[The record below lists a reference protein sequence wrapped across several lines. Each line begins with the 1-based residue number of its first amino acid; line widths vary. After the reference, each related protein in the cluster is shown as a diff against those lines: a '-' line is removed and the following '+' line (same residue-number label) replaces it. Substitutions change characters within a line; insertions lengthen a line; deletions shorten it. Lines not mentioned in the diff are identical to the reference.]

1 MVPVIRESRSWPG
14 FLIPNFL
21 YDRIELKEIKIM
33 PILWYILIALIPGLF
48 WLWFFGRFDRERPE
62 PWKLV
67 ARLFIWGMLAT
78 IPAIALELG
87 IDFFIGYSTS
97 IKLSVIIFSALLIVA
112 PIEECLKYFV
122 VKRIV
127 WKHPA
132 FDETIDG
139 IIYCVV
145 AALGFATLENIL
157 VIISTGSSKAILLRF
172 ATATL
177 MHALASGIVGY
188 YLGLA
193 KFSKEKEKPLIT
205 QGIVI
210 AIVLHGVYNIIAAT
224 NTPLTIFLLTLLLI
238 VMYIM
243 LTSGIREIKKIRV
256 RSKNI

>member
-1 MVPVIRESRSWPG
+1 
-14 FLIPNFL
+14 
-21 YDRIELKEIKIM
+21 M

-48 WLWFFGRFDRERPE
+48 WLWFFGRFDREQPE
-62 PWKLV
+62 PGKLLLG
-67 ARLFIWGMLAT
+67 LFIWGMAAT
-78 IPAIALELG
+78 VPAVALELG
-87 IDFFIGYSTS
+87 IDFFIDYSTS
-97 IKLSVIIFSALLIVA
+97 TKLPVIVLSALLIVA
-112 PIEECLKYFV
+112 PIEEYLKYWV

-127 WKHPA
+127 WRHPA

-193 KFSKEKEKPLIT
+193 KFNKGGKFPII
-205 QGIVI
+205 QGILI

-238 VMYIM
+238 IMYIM
-243 LTSGIREIKKIRV
+243 LTSGIREIKKMKV
-256 RSKNI
+256 KPG